1 MELLPVVASTG
12 WAWGL
17 NAYLV
22 LFGLGLMGRL
32 TGADAVPDILT
43 RTDVL
48 VVSGVLLAVEIVV
61 DKVAYVDTAWDG
73 LQTLV
78 RPLVGGGLAILMHEQ
93 PRETELLLATVGAA
107 AALASH
113 AVKAGIRVLVNS
125 SPGPAGTWTLSSAE
139 DLLVVVVVLLGA
151 SYPWWAL
158 GVSMTFFGLGVTV
171 LVIALVHAVR
181 RGRTSRVD

>member
-1 MELLPVVASTG
+1 
-12 WAWGL
+12 
-17 NAYLV
+17 
-22 LFGLGLMGRL
+22 
-32 TGADAVPDILT
+32 
-43 RTDVL
+43 
-48 VVSGVLLAVEIVV
+48 
-61 DKVAYVDTAWDG
+61 
-73 LQTLV
+73 
-78 RPLVGGGLAILMHEQ
+78 
-93 PRETELLLATVGAA
+93 
-107 AALASH
+107 
-113 AVKAGIRVLVNS
+113 VKAGIRVLVNS